1 MKESP
6 AREGPAPCCFAAATG
21 EDVDAG
27 AADELQG
34 AAVWETGSATGGAV
48 SERDSGGGG
57 LAAPR
62 AQVPALWGLAGCTV
76 GSPEGEPCGDSSRL
90 GGPKAG
96 CGGSAGGG
104 GGGDGGG
111 RLDGGGD
118 GGGCCCRCSGGGC
131 CCCGRGGGGGSDG
144 PSDHGVA
151 SEDWGRRVIAGQV
164 RRVC

>member
-1 MKESP
+1 MNMKESP
-6 AREGPAPCCFAAATG
+6 AREGPAPCCSAAATG

-34 AAVWETGSATGGAV
+34 AAAWETGSAMGGAV
-48 SERDSGGGG
+48 SETGSGDGG

-104 GGGDGGG
+104 GGDGGG
-111 RLDGGGD
+111 RWDGGGD
-118 GGGCCCRCSGGGC
+118 GGGCCCRCSGGG

-151 SEDWGRRVIAGQV
+151 SEDWGRRNIVGQV